1 MSVLDDKITRFEVAL
16 EILGQSKSPF
26 VNEIWRERKKENPN
40 HLKIRFLQERKSAID
55 NLMDDLMPDDLEL
68 IAEIFGENTKQLYRG

>member
-1 MSVLDDKITRFEVAL
+1 MMNDKIIRFEVAL
-16 EILGQSKSPF
+16 EILGQSKAPF
-26 VNEIWRERKKENPN
+26 VNEIHRERKKENPN
-40 HLKIRFLQERKSAID
+40 PLKIRFLQERKSAID

>member
-16 EILGQSKSPF
+16 EILGQSKAPF
-26 VNEIWRERKKENPN
+26 VNEIYREEQKDKPN
-40 HLKIRFLQERKSAID
+40 ELKIRFLEERKRAIN

>member
-1 MSVLDDKITRFEVAL
+1 MMNDKIIRFEVAL

-26 VNEIWRERKKENPN
+26 VNEIWREEQKDKPN
-40 HLKIRFLQERKSAID
+40 ELKIRFLQERERAID

-68 IAEIFGENTKQLYRG
+68 IAEIFGEKTKQL